1 MKTISLFLA
10 TNLATLIGLRL
21 FLRILG
27 VAHPGG
33 LLMFALMFGMSGSFI
48 SLLLSK
54 RIAKTSTG
62 AQVIEEPSNANE
74 QWLVNTVRLQAKQKG
89 IGMPEVAI
97 YQAPEIN
104 AFATGMNRNNALVA
118 VSVGLLERME
128 KDEVEAV
135 LAHEISHIANGDMV
149 TLTLI
154 QGVTNTFVIVFARVI
169 GYAVDNALSNEKE
182 KYNGPGIAYWI
193 TSLVAEIVFSI
204 FAGLIV
210 MWFSRRR
217 EFHADAGSARLVGC
231 DKMIR
236 ALQRLQMDHEGSLP
250 TQLAAFGINGSK
262 GISIIEKLLMSHP
275 PLKDRIIALQEKRY

>member
-97 YQAPEIN
+97 YQAPELN